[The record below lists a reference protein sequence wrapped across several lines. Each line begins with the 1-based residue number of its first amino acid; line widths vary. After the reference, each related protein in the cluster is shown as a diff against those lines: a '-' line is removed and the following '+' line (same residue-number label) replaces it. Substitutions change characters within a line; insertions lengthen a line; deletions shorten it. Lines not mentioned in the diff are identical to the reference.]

1 MKRLFWKLAAVGG
14 GFYVFVGA
22 LLCMTIVAAP
32 VGLALMIF
40 GSLAMFGARNKRGF
54 QKSQRP
60 TVVRIAVLRPHPR
73 HDSAV
78 CAAGG
83 DEQRLPQRAQ
93 RDREFSPF

>member
-60 TVVRIAVLRPHPR
+60 TVGASGLFCTNCGTEAAPTSRFCC
-73 HDSAV
+73 V
-78 CAAGG
+78 CG
-83 DEQRLPQRAQ
+83 RR
-93 RDREFSPF
+93 R